1 MLRVDSLVFK
11 ALRLPLEE
19 ARAIAREVSTDAEVI
34 RVEMTRGPCVA
45 RGESSPM
52 ARYGESLESVCAQI
66 QAVMPAV
73 LDLHSREDLA
83 MLLPAGAA
91 RNAVDSALW
100 HLEAELHGRPAEA
113 TAGLTAPLPPVIT
126 AYTISLKPPAEAAEV
141 AVRERGRPLVK
152 VKLGHFDEDRAR
164 LEAIRRAAP
173 DSDLIVD
180 ANEGW
185 SLEQLKVMAPI
196 ARDLGVKLI
205 EQPLHATRDTPLE
218 GVDWGV
224 PLCADES
231 CHTREDL
238 DRVARRYQVIN
249 IKLDKSGGL
258 TEALA
263 LARAARE
270 RGLGL
275 MFGSTNGATL
285 GIAPAFLVA
294 QLCDFRDLDAPLF
307 LAEREEEE
315 LAYDGS
321 SLGWSKTRR
330 WGIG

>member
-100 HLEAELHGRPAEA
+100 HLEAELNGR
-113 TAGLTAPLPPVIT
+113 
-126 AYTISLKPPAEAAEV
+126 PAEAAEV
-141 AVRERGRPLVK
+141 AVRERGRPLIK
-152 VKLGHFDEDRAR
+152 VKRGQFDEDRAPR
-164 LEAIRRAAP
+164 EANRRAAP

-275 MFGSTNGATL
+275 MIGSTNGATL